1 MPGAGAKQPDPV
13 ENSETG
19 TLPFVG
25 REDEIARFLEILANP
40 AGQAIVV
47 SGQAGMGKTWLVN
60 RLASIAEAH
69 AELTCRAIRFEVTPD
84 DSVASTLELI
94 LSHAKDAA
102 ESAAGFLE
110 VTDRGRKQ
118 LKAIMGLLPKGDK
131 LTELIGVLGSEAK
144 GHLRNKFLDVL
155 RALSKRIPDNARAIF
170 VIDPEKLMH
179 PESADSW
186 RIIVKG
192 LPEKVLFMFAQR
204 PQDAL
209 VSDNGFLALPNVHR
223 VPGAPAGLYT
233 LDEQS
238 VDEMVEFAAPL
249 IEAPIDGVR
258 EAVGRYDG
266 HPYAVAAAL
275 GLIAD
280 GRALD
285 QLPVDPT
292 GEQIAATQ
300 WDQVCTKHG
309 EDAIKVFEA
318 MAVLAEPAP
327 LDTVDVVAAVDRVR
341 RTQLLADR
349 FLGSL
354 VREEGDGWR
363 IYHVILADH
372 VRERLENDNG
382 AERYHRRAIDLFR
395 ESLRLSREEQTAP
408 DALAARRLAVHVR
421 YVDGAEA
428 FAQTFVRECGQAL
441 ITLGL
446 LDTFIS
452 ESLRILDLPELDLAM
467 EAAVR
472 GNLGGIH
479 QRRGELD
486 QAEVMYRKALK
497 FSQKLGWLEGLADLY
512 GNLGLIHDHR
522 GELDEAEAMHR
533 KALAIHEKL
542 GWLEGV
548 ARVSGNLGLI
558 HQERGELDEAKA
570 MHTKA
575 LEINEKLGRLEGMAR
590 EYSNL
595 GVIHRKRGELDEA
608 EAMQSKALQIN
619 EKLGRL
625 EGMANQ
631 YGNLGL
637 IHQERG
643 ELDEAEAMHKK
654 ALEIEEKLGR
664 LEGMAH
670 DYSNIGVVYESRGD
684 TYGARENW
692 IKAQDLYTRA
702 QMPHMAEERQG
713 WIDALAES
721 E

>member
-1 MPGAGAKQPDPV
+1 MPGVGAGQSDAV
-13 ENSETG
+13 EISWTG
-19 TLPFVG
+19 SLPFVG
-25 REDEIARFLEILANP
+25 RTDEIARFLEILEEP

-69 AELTCRAIRFEVTPD
+69 AELTCRTTRFEVTPD
-84 DSVASTLELI
+84 DSVTSTLELI

-155 RALSKRIPDNARAIF
+155 RALSKRMPANARAIF

-192 LPEKVLFMFAQR
+192 LPPKVLFAFAQR

-209 VSDNGFLALPNVHR
+209 VSDNAFLALPNVHR
-223 VPGAPAGLYT
+223 VPGAADGLYT

-238 VDEMVEFAAPL
+238 VDEMVEFAAPQ
-249 IEAPIDGVR
+249 IAAPIDAVR
-258 EAVGRYDG
+258 AAVARYDG
-266 HPYAVAAAL
+266 HPYSVGAAL

-280 GRALD
+280 GRPLD
-285 QLPVDPT
+285 QLPGDPT
-292 GEQIAATQ
+292 GEQIGPTQ

-309 EDAIKVFEA
+309 EDAIKLFEA
-318 MAVLAEPAP
+318 MAVLEEPAP
-327 LDTVDVVAAVDRVR
+327 LETVDVVAAVERVR

-349 FLGSL
+349 FLKSL
-354 VREEGDGWR
+354 VREEGEGWR

-372 VRERLENDNG
+372 VRERLEAENG
-382 AERYHRRAIDLFR
+382 AEAYHKRGIDLFR
-395 ESLRLSREEQTAP
+395 ESLRVSREEQTAP

-421 YVDGAEA
+421 HVDGDEA
-428 FAQTFVRECGQAL
+428 FARTFVNECGQAL

-452 ESLRILDLPELDLAM
+452 ESLRILDLAELDLAM

-472 GNLGGIH
+472 VNLGQTH
-479 QRRGELD
+479 Q
-486 QAEVMYRKALK
+486 
-497 FSQKLGWLEGLADLY
+497 
-512 GNLGLIHDHR
+512 IR
-522 GELDEAEAMHR
+522 GELDEAEAMDR
-533 KALAIHEKL
+533 QALK
-542 GWLEGV
+542 
-548 ARVSGNLGLI
+548 
-558 HQERGELDEAKA
+558 
-570 MHTKA
+570 
-575 LEINEKLGRLEGMAR
+575 INEKLGRLKEMASS
-590 EYSNL
+590 YGNL
-595 GVIHRKRGELDEA
+595 GAIHLRRGELDEA
-608 EAMQSKALQIN
+608 EAMVKNSLEIFD
-619 EKLGRL
+619 KLGQL
-625 EGMANQ
+625 ESMATQ

-637 IHQERG
+637 IHLERGRLDESKAMLKHSLEIFEKLGQLEGMARQYGNLGVIHRRRG
-643 ELDEAEAMHKK
+643 ELDEAETMLRKAM
-654 ALEIEEKLGR
+654 EIYETLGG
-664 LEGMAH
+664 LEGMAKQYGNLGLVCK
-670 DYSNIGVVYESRGD
+670 DRGD
-684 TYGARENW
+684 AHGARQNW
-692 IKAQDLYTRA
+692 IKERDLYTRA
-702 QMPHMAEERQG
+702 QMPHLAEEVQG
-713 WIDALAES
+713 QIDGLGES